1 MSNPKK
7 DNCIRDVEADVFGD
21 LRNEDTSEIAKV
33 IVKLWET
40 HQSDL
45 ARRLE
50 QHIST
55 LIYRI
60 EKNKS

>member
-7 DNCIRDVEADVFGD
+7 DNFIHDVEVDVFGD

-33 IVKLWET
+33 IVELWET

-45 ARRLE
+45 ARKLE
-50 QHIST
+50 KHLST

-60 EKNKS
+60 EKKS